1 MEYAF
6 DKIHTASFSEQP
18 QRIQRTQK
26 DFKDWVCG
34 YIHALAVRCQGKLFP
49 LAVIRGHHFFKLVI
63 ERVLPSLDPRSIVF
77 LSRSDR
83 IMTE

>member
-6 DKIHTASFSEQP
+6 DKIHSASFSEQP

-26 DFKDWVCG
+26 DFKDWACG

-49 LAVIRGHHFFKLVI
+49 LAVIRWHHLFKLVI
-63 ERVLPSLDPRSIVF
+63 QGVLVP
-77 LSRSDR
+77 
-83 IMTE
+83 